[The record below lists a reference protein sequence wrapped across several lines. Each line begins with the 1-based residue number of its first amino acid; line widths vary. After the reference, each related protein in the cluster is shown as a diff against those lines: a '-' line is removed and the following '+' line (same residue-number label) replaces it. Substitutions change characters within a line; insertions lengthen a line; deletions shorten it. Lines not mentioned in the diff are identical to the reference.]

1 MRRLRNTRL
10 LEEVIIVVEQ
20 DRLRGD
26 ARSHV
31 LALEPPLRFRAPFG
45 RRIHLGTVEVG
56 LLVQRQ
62 LVAAPA
68 VEGGLVDVEDVRTL
82 VTGNRGLELGHEVGR
97 YVDGRHRHIGVR
109 RVVGRHD
116 LLVGGLLLRRPPEPV
131 VQLDLTPRR
140 EAERLVSGVGGGQI
154 DAPAVVREVARL
166 LEPLSARR
174 NVTLRLDIPAEA
186 APMWGDRVVLRHAL
200 LAILTHAINLTE
212 YNTIEVS
219 LQQTA
224 GLVSM
229 QISGPAPGP
238 LDPVQLGVAEG
249 RSFVEVLKGRLT
261 FHPPAGASPRWRVDV
276 QFPAITRRLLL
287 VVDNNQEFVRLVERY
302 LGGADWDVLGA
313 ADVGQALTLAEQR
326 HPRAIL
332 LDIMLPDRDGW
343 DLLLAL
349 KASGRTRDIPVVV
362 CSVLEE
368 TDVALSLGAAACLQK
383 PVDQQQL
390 TATLDGYR

>member
-1 MRRLRNTRL
+1 
-10 LEEVIIVVEQ
+10 
-20 DRLRGD
+20 
-26 ARSHV
+26 
-31 LALEPPLRFRAPFG
+31 
-45 RRIHLGTVEVG
+45 
-56 LLVQRQ
+56 
-62 LVAAPA
+62 
-68 VEGGLVDVEDVRTL
+68 
-82 VTGNRGLELGHEVGR
+82 
-97 YVDGRHRHIGVR
+97 
-109 RVVGRHD
+109 
-116 LLVGGLLLRRPPEPV
+116 
-131 VQLDLTPRR
+131 
-140 EAERLVSGVGGGQI
+140 
-154 DAPAVVREVARL
+154 
-166 LEPLSARR
+166 
-174 NVTLRLDIPAEA
+174 
-186 APMWGDRVVLRHAL
+186 MWGDRVVLRHAL